1 MGECQILVCSKTRLQ
16 GSNLY
21 NQQTSVT
28 PINTALPRS
37 DLTEDVPAIYD
48 AVNSFIDHLQA
59 SVRRRVENIPDLA
72 PG

>member
-1 MGECQILVCSKTRLQ
+1 MGKCHILVCFKTCLQ
-16 GSNLY
+16 ASNLY
-21 NQQTSVT
+21 NHQTSVA

-37 DLTEDVPAIYD
+37 DLTEDDLAIHD
-48 AVNSFIDHLQA
+48 AVDSFIDHLQA